1 MASDD
6 CIPVQVGLQLMDSST
21 LGKADREP
29 DFQDTSRQIQR
40 ALKSVVNGESDSD
53 TRFARSIC

>member
-21 LGKADREP
+21 LGRADREP
-29 DFQDTSRQIQR
+29 EFLETNRQIQR

-53 TRFARSIC
+53 MLSIGSLY